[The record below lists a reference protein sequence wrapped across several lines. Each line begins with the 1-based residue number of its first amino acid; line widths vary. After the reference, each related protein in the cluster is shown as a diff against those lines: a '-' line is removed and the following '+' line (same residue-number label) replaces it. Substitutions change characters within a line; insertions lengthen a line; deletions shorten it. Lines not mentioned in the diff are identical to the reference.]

1 MSIRL
6 IIADHQTLAREGL
19 KSLLKDRKEVQVVA
33 ETNNGRDAVRLVK
46 RHSPDV
52 AILEAGL
59 PELNGLEAT
68 RRIAAE
74 SPETRILALSANPDQ
89 RTVARMLK
97 AGAHGFLPKNSP
109 TSEVLMAVRSITKGD
124 FYLSAKVVGVVIQD
138 YILKAAVDNPPLTSR
153 EIEILQLLTEGK
165 SSKEVAY
172 LLNISDKTVNTH
184 RINIMNKLDLHSIA
198 ELTKYALREGL
209 TSLEH

>member
-74 SPETRILALSANPDQ
+74 SPETRILALSTNPDQ